1 MKMQG
6 LDKQAFM
13 KVFADLKTFP
23 KVSLTSQII
32 YNVFSLLIMLIASG

>member
-1 MKMQG
+1 MGSIGDNGRRSMARATMSDSGGGGG

-23 KVSLTSQII
+23 KV
-32 YNVFSLLIMLIASG
+32 